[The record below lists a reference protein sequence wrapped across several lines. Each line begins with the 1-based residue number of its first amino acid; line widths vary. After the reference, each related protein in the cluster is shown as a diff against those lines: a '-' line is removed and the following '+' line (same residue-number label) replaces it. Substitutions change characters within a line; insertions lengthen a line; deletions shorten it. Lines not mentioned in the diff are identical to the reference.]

1 MRERLQLARQVVERQ
16 GYNFQQMEDWL
27 PLLEYAQGNPLA
39 IQSLAAYVASE
50 NLKTLGQVRD
60 LIAQIRLLELPA
72 EDPVNDGLTEPLRAV
87 LQYVVK
93 NAFRKGERKLLALLH
108 LFRETVSQTAFL
120 ELGAAEWPSVVN
132 EPADQNAVPA
142 LMEIFGTSLLE
153 RAAAH
158 GLLASH
164 GNGLYSIEPAVV
176 PLLQKLF
183 EKHYPEPGKRFA
195 SLRKTHPKKKAE
207 EDAAP
212 HDAAEAGTEAPEPAP
227 PEDDDDTSPTTRA
240 GIDQMSLSSLS
251 ALAHKRDPRGEAK
264 RIFALV
270 LHQLA
275 EGWTREFEAGNSGV
289 AAELD
294 AFEANLLFATELAR
308 ENEWWDLAAGPVK
321 GLGALYQST
330 GRIARLKDLVE
341 WLQPRCTEKSTGA
354 ALPGREV
361 FWRSLTGIAARL
373 ARTRDRLHTAAA
385 LLESCA
391 RWDREQAAA
400 YLSADPRTL
409 QENERLAIQA
419 LSDTLYRLSEVLRR
433 QGFESARVEEEAV
446 ALRQSLNDAKTAAA
460 WSREIGQHYV
470 EILAIRDPV
479 SAERWLR
486 RSLELTAP
494 EERAARAE
502 CLALL
507 GRIAWERF
515 NEARQANQ
523 PERDLIRHLASA
535 RKYYQR
541 ALVQDTPD
549 DHASLS
555 RHNQELGH
563 VCYALGDL
571 DRALPYYRDC
581 IRHAEAEGHTAQAA
595 HARFDLAI
603 ALRDSNRLEM
613 ARRYALEALRD
624 FQGLGEAEVHMAE
637 RAERLV
643 YLIERKTPSIIEE
656 SSAAVR

>member
-1 MRERLQLARQVVERQ
+1 LC
-16 GYNFQQMEDWL
+16 
-27 PLLEYAQGNPLA
+27 
-39 IQSLAAYVASE
+39 
-50 NLKTLGQVRD
+50 
-60 LIAQIRLLELPA
+60 
-72 EDPVNDGLTEPLRAV
+72 
-87 LQYVVK
+87 
-93 NAFRKGERKLLALLH
+93 
-108 LFRETVSQTAFL
+108 
-120 ELGAAEWPSVVN
+120 
-132 EPADQNAVPA
+132 
-142 LMEIFGTSLLE
+142 
-153 RAAAH
+153 AH
-158 GLLASH
+158 
-164 GNGLYSIEPAVV
+164 
-176 PLLQKLF
+176 
-183 EKHYPEPGKRFA
+183 
-195 SLRKTHPKKKAE
+195 
-207 EDAAP
+207 
-212 HDAAEAGTEAPEPAP
+212 
-227 PEDDDDTSPTTRA
+227 
-240 GIDQMSLSSLS
+240 
-251 ALAHKRDPRGEAK
+251 
-264 RIFALV
+264 
-270 LHQLA
+270 
-275 EGWTREFEAGNSGV
+275 
-289 AAELD
+289 
-294 AFEANLLFATELAR
+294 
-308 ENEWWDLAAGPVK
+308 
-321 GLGALYQST
+321 
-330 GRIARLKDLVE
+330 
-341 WLQPRCTEKSTGA
+341 
-354 ALPGREV
+354 
-361 FWRSLTGIAARL
+361 
-373 ARTRDRLHTAAA
+373 
-385 LLESCA
+385 
-391 RWDREQAAA
+391 WDREQAAP
-400 YLSADPRTL
+400 YLSADPPTL
-409 QENERLAIQA
+409 QENQRLAVQT

-446 ALRQSLNDAKTAAA
+446 TLRQSLNDAKTAAA
-460 WSREIGQHYV
+460 WSREIGQHYF

-643 YLIERKTPSIIEE
+643 YLIERKTPSILEE
-656 SSAAVR
+656 SSVAVR